1 MGGRVS
7 AIMLVVVSV
16 LTWHYTVRRIIGIP
30 LWAYTLILLFVPY
43 FVAMPLLRE
52 PGAAL
57 RYSRQH
63 ERLWQDIQANLYKVV
78 TQLSY
83 VDTYVFI
90 VNHFDTT
97 NLWLGRS
104 YLDLVVAPIPST
116 MYPDKPPVD
125 DGVYIRSLE
134 HGMTVAPGMPYRLLF
149 QSSTPPETLGL
160 SYLNFWWPGVII
172 GMYLLGTVYKAAYAY
187 MARSSYS
194 LHSIYVYASIMLGF
208 QFTNLRIVNFAEAV
222 ATSTIALG
230 LLLGFQ
236 SMPRTT
242 RVVSAGVRGQLPV
255 AG

>member
-1 MGGRVS
+1 M
-7 AIMLVVVSV
+7 
-16 LTWHYTVRRIIGIP
+16 
-30 LWAYTLILLFVPY
+30 
-43 FVAMPLLRE
+43 
-52 PGAAL
+52 
-57 RYSRQH
+57 
-63 ERLWQDIQANLYKVV
+63 